1 MTVSS
6 DSRNGLVGLNNLG
19 NTCFMNSCLQCLSNT
34 RPLTDYFLKG
44 YFEAE
49 INKINPIGTKGK
61 LAKNYAKFI
70 KGMWC

>member
-1 MTVSS
+1 M
-6 DSRNGLVGLNNLG
+6 
-19 NTCFMNSCLQCLSNT
+19 
-34 RPLTDYFLKG
+34 PLTKYFLNE

-49 INKINPIGTKGK
+49 INKTNVIGSKGK